1 MTGMMETARL
11 VYCLGSREF
20 GIRRGKKRSWMRFSS
35 AEKIF
40 FKKVL
45 TLH

>member
-1 MTGMMETARL
+1 MTGIMETARL

-20 GIRRGKKRSWMRFSS
+20 GIQRGRKRSWMRFSF
-35 AEKIF
+35 AENIF